1 MNYNSKNIVFV
12 LTKKLKEKI
21 EYTYR
26 FIIEV
31 SVQLANKRLNIIKI
45 IIFVNIEN
53 SWFKIWIKMF

>member
-45 IIFVNIEN
+45 IIFVNIKN
-53 SWFKIWIKMF
+53 SWFKIRIKMF